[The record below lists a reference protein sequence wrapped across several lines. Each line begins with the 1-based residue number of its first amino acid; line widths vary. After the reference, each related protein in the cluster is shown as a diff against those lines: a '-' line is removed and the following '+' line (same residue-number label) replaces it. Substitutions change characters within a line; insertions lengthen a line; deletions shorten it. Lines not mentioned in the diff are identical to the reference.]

1 MAHKNIIS
9 EILIKSIRFYQRYI
23 SPLHRPSCRFYP
35 TCSNYSI
42 EAIKKFGPL
51 QGGIMSI
58 YRILR
63 CGPWTAGGYDP
74 PDKPLFQLKRSKKWK
89 EMKKER

>member
-1 MAHKNIIS
+1 MKFKDRISYVIIK
-9 EILIKSIRFYQRYI
+9 LIRFYQYYI

-51 QGGIMSI
+51 QGVLMSV
-58 YRILR
+58 YRVLR
-63 CGPWTAGGYDP
+63 CGPWSAGGYDP
-74 PDKPLFQLKRSKKWK
+74 PNKPLFQFKRR
-89 EMKKER
+89 EQDGRQ

>member
-1 MAHKNIIS
+1 MSVKDLLSNA
-9 EILIKSIRFYQRYI
+9 LIKSIKFYQYYI

-51 QGGIMSI
+51 QGSIMSI
-58 YRILR
+58 YRVLR
-63 CGPWTAGGYDP
+63 CGPWSAGGYDP
-74 PDKPLFQLKRSKKWK
+74 PDKPIFQLKRSNKNG
-89 EMKKER
+89 R